1 MNLLEVLLEEKASQL
16 KGGLYHHTQ
25 IKFAYNTNRIE
36 GSKLSEEQTR
46 YIYETN
52 IVVME
57 NGDTTTNVDDII
69 ETVNHFA
76 CFDYMLDIA
85 KEPLSEKH
93 IKEFHRLL
101 KINTSDAKKSWFRVG
116 DYKLRPNIPR

>member
-1 MNLLEVLLEEKASQL
+1 
-16 KGGLYHHTQ
+16 
-25 IKFAYNTNRIE
+25 
-36 GSKLSEEQTR
+36 
-46 YIYETN
+46 
-52 IVVME
+52 ME